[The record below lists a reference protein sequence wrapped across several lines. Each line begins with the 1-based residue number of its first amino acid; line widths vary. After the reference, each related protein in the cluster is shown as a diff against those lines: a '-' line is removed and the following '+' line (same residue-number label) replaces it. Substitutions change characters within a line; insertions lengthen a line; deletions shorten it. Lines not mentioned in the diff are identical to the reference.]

1 MIELKEGTEK
11 RIDNTILASGKDK
24 QDVDDDSMVVREA
37 TAKDIALNV
46 IEQISF
52 QKHVGCI
59 GKMLLLS
66 MLFVSLLLATIFC
79 MYANVFGRF
88 DFQRILTTKLS
99 SKLGQTKPKRV
110 LSRLGYELPRTS
122 FMPKTLEATYQIK
135 TIGRIIRFD
144 NSV

>member
-1 MIELKEGTEK
+1 MRPRGIALIELKEGTEK

-88 DFQRILTTKLS
+88 DFQRIYTPFVWIFLLS
-99 SKLGQTKPKRV
+99 SILYIVRIVRILLTRGSSE
-110 LSRLGYELPRTS
+110 SRQDSPG
-122 FMPKTLEATYQIK
+122 
-135 TIGRIIRFD
+135 
-144 NSV
+144 